1 MEAEPISV
9 NIYVTPDGEAPFSSW
24 LYRLKDSTA
33 RRIVRARIARLRL
46 GLFGDS
52 KSLGDGV
59 YELRISYGPGF
70 RVYYGR
76 EDRRVVILLTGG
88 DKSTQRRDIES
99 AKRLWADYGSENN
112 AG

>member
-1 MEAEPISV
+1 MEAEPIDV
-9 NIYVTPDGEAPFSSW
+9 KIYVTPDGVDYFSSW
-24 LYRLKDSTA
+24 LHGMKDSTA

-70 RVYYGR
+70 CVYYGR
-76 EDRRVVILLTGG
+76 KGPRVVILLAGG
-88 DKSTQRRDIES
+88 DKSKQRRDIIL
-99 AKRLWADYGSENN
+99 AKRLWADYGSEDD
-112 AG
+112 AS